1 MNKHRPSTC
10 CYHSSSLPSPVPDT
24 PVATVC
30 SEHSHR
36 QTCDHHSITD
46 NDLHRNNHNSD
57 LMQYDQVSK
66 SLNEIPIRKR
76 RKGYYHRSEKKCSL
90 VPIYVNK
97 ILLILIRLM
106 LLFITVLMI
115 SFTFYYAIV
124 YIYPKPKKTGWEKIV
139 DWLYQE

>member
-1 MNKHRPSTC
+1 MTKHHTSIFR
-10 CYHSSSLPSPVPDT
+10 YHSSSIPSPVPAT

-36 QTCDHHSITD
+36 QTSDQHSFTD
-46 NDLHRNNHNSD
+46 NNFHRNNHNSD
-57 LMQYDQVSK
+57 LIVSK
-66 SLNEIPIRKR
+66 SFNDIPSRKR
-76 RKGYYHRSEKKCSL
+76 RKEYYHRSNKKFSL
-90 VPIYVNK
+90 VLIY

-106 LLFITVLMI
+106 ILFIAILII

-124 YIYPKPKKTGWEKIV
+124 YIYLKPKKTGWEQIV